1 MRPWARPHDR
11 TQPQPPSLADQFDL
25 TLTLTASPPRCC
37 GWTLVL
43 PGPAIRCRLSCCA
56 TRGRPLRPQ
65 ASRRVVD
72 VRACSA
78 GCLLLGRLLV
88 SSFCRGDAHT
98 AWFGRAR
105 AVGCPVPSRVPSSAR
120 GRAGQGKPP
129 VRLAPVPMRVNTC
142 RSHAAAVSVWTCA
155 RPIPLA
161 FGSRQPGPPQQMFQK
176 KMFLPA
182 KRVLCLLH

>member
-25 TLTLTASPPRCC
+25 TLTLTASPPRC
-37 GWTLVL
+37 W
-43 PGPAIRCRLSCCA
+43 PGAA
-56 TRGRPLRPQ
+56 RGAAAGPWSSLARPSVVVSAAARHGGACTCPPLRPQ

-120 GRAGQGKPP
+120 SRAGQAACPP
-129 VRLAPVPMRVNTC
+129 
-142 RSHAAAVSVWTCA
+142 RSRADA
-155 RPIPLA
+155 RQYVPIPLA
-161 FGSRQPGPPQQMFQK
+161 FGFRQPGPAHHNKCFKK
-176 KMFLPA
+176 KMFLRA
-182 KRVLCLLH
+182 KRVLCLVVLH